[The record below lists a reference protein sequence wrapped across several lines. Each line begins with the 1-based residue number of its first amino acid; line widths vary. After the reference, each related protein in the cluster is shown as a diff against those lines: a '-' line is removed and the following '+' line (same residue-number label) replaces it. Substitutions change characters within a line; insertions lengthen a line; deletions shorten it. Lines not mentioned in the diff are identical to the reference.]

1 MVAPFEGILKT
12 VLDSGF
18 RPWISDSSH
27 SIPDSVRGIPDFQ
40 GFEIQNL
47 ALDSLIHKQKFS
59 GFPRQ
64 KWKRALRKSHAAH
77 SVDHT

>member
-27 SIPDSVRGIPDFQ
+27 LLSDSVRGIPDFQ
-40 GFEIQNL
+40 G
-47 ALDSLIHKQKFS
+47 
-59 GFPRQ
+59 
-64 KWKRALRKSHAAH
+64 
-77 SVDHT
+77 